1 MCRILVFDD
10 SSESFSERD
19 PWSWHINKLNKN
31 KFRVAVYQV
40 IDPAKK

>member
-19 PWSWHINKLNKN
+19 RCHINKLNKN